1 MADFDDEMTVMP
13 SPNVTPQHPVLE
25 RQESY
30 ARVVDTRLEASSSN
44 KVCYVLEEGS
54 NVTSYVPLISSSH
67 STTNTTFN
75 LNNIADFTC
84 RDSRLVMELDVTL
97 TLTFQNTNATTA
109 LVPIQAD
116 NFGWKQ
122 YPLNRCVQNIQ
133 HQINQ
138 SSYTLNTND
147 ILDAITKVNFCPD
160 NADFYNNTQPDYVDN
175 YASASGSNLTP
186 LAPYSNTMA
195 GDGIFKPRSLD
206 WYIDP
211 STPNSIPAESTAQII
226 IHGKIYEPLISPFNN
241 VEKHD
246 RQGLYAITGE
256 LIQLQWVTDLFN
268 NMFAFYL
275 VQPTAPTVPLVLLN
289 NSVSLGQQAR
299 LNCIYLTPKDNL
311 IKEIP
316 PESIYQYNDYTVF
329 TNKIADSLAS
339 GSSLNGVSSQVVNFT
354 NLPNKILVYART
366 ANGSRFSSTADKYL
380 SLKRLTVQFD
390 NGLPQFASANQNQ
403 LYDIS
408 VRNGLTMP
416 RPAFC
421 QSDLNVS
428 SADMSGSLYG
438 CGSMFVIDPA
448 LDLGIRAPD
457 SVASSGRY
465 IFQVQGAEF
474 VNDTDL
480 SFGPITL
487 YVVGINSAVLERV
500 GSQYRNYLLTVPDNA
515 VRMCRELQ
523 PIPHSVY
530 AKEAKSNLFL
540 YGGAAKDW
548 IKKKALAIL
557 TASKPSNRKSGG
569 IGVGGVSV
577 GGSNPRVSR
586 LFGQTPRPAK
596 KGMNLYYQ

>member
-54 NVTSYVPLISSSH
+54 NVTSYVPLVSSSH

-84 RDSRLVMELDVTL
+84 RDSRMVMELDVTL
-97 TLTFQNTNATTA
+97 TLTFQNTNATA

-138 SSYTLNTND
+138 ASYTLNTND
-147 ILDAITKVNFCPD
+147 LLDAITKVNFNPD
-160 NADFYNNTQPDYVDN
+160 NADFYNNTQPDYVDT
-175 YASASGSNLTP
+175 YSSASGSNLTP

-206 WYIDP
+206 WYIDA

-241 VEKHD
+241 VEKQD

-268 NMFAFYL
+268 NMFAFYI
-275 VQPTAPTVPLVLLN
+275 VEPTAPTVPLVLLTK
-289 NSVSLGQQAR
+289 SVSLGQQAK

-316 PESIYQYNDYTVF
+316 PESIIQYNDYTVF
-329 TNKIADSLAS
+329 TNKIADSLAA
-339 GSSLNGVSSQVVNFT
+339 GATLNGQSSQVVNFT

-366 ANGSRFSSTADKYL
+366 ANGSRLSSTPDKYL
-380 SLKRLTVQFD
+380 SLEQLTVQFD

-416 RPAFC
+416 RPSFC
-421 QSDLNVS
+421 QSDLNYS
-428 SADMSGSLYG
+428 SSVMSGSLYG
-438 CGSMFVIDPA
+438 CGSVFVIDPA
-448 LDLGIRAPD
+448 LDLGIRGGD
-457 SVASSGRY
+457 SVASSGRF
-465 IFQVQGAEF
+465 IFQVQNANFTNKTDTAFGA
-474 VNDTDL
+474 
-480 SFGPITL
+480 ITL

-500 GSQYRNYLLTVPDNA
+500 GSQYRNYLLTVPDNV
-515 VRMCRELQ
+515 VRMCKELQ

-530 AKEAKSNLFL
+530 AKESKSNLFL
-540 YGGAAKDW
+540 YGGAVKDW
-548 IKKKALAIL
+548 FRKHAKQLI
-557 TASKPSNRKSGG
+557 TRSKPSNCGG
-569 IGVGGVSV
+569 IGVGGVAV